1 LKKTADGGIRAVVV
15 ATGIASVAVQ
25 LVLVRE
31 YLAQFQGNEIVIAL
45 IFFCWLVFG
54 GIGTALARV
63 REKGGRIPTA
73 EMLALLSLLL
83 AMLSVGQVVAIRRL
97 RDLVFIHGASV
108 GFYPTLGFVAA
119 TMLPYA
125 ILVGFVL
132 PYSLMV
138 VRQRMAD
145 YPGNWIYMADNA
157 GDVAGGAL
165 FSFALVYWLPPFQLL
180 FAVHLPL
187 LAALSRLENAFS
199 RRTVVAGILSILVLT
214 TGCFL
219 EQRLLPVRE
228 GRRVYY
234 AESRY
239 GRIEVIE
246 SQGEVTIFNDGVPRL
261 FSRDPALAEEC
272 VHFPLVQIARPRR
285 VLLVSAVGGMAAEVA
300 KYHPDRVDYVE
311 LDPLVAQVQ
320 QRFGLLAATFGMRVI
335 TQDARAFLASTSMQY
350 DAILV
355 GLPEPETYQVNRFYT
370 AEFFALVKNHLAP
383 EGVFSFGIHGVE
395 NYISEVR
402 QQKLSSLANTAGRY
416 FKHVLL
422 MPGQRLVF
430 VCRNQPLRTDIARLL
445 EQKGIETDYLR
456 RYFGGDFTAQRIHQL
471 NAAVDASVPFN
482 LDLFPRLM
490 QLCFIDWFVQHGES
504 PFWFAM
510 GWTIVALAYLW
521 RITRPQWV
529 LLTTG
534 AVNMGSEMVT
544 IFTFQALYGYI
555 YLQIGVL
562 VTVFLAGLLPGAWV
576 GGRLVSHRRR
586 ALMVGDLLLCLLL
599 LSFAVLLSV
608 ARARLPAGVLYGFG
622 LTVSF
627 CCGFQFPLALMLSGD
642 SPSAVARSFSA
653 DLVGAAGGVLL
664 VSLVLIP
671 FLGLLW
677 STLSL
682 AMIKLVSLMIAG
694 SIHETH

>member
-1 LKKTADGGIRAVVV
+1 MVV

-54 GIGTALARV
+54 GIGTALARI
-63 REKGGRIPTA
+63 RGTGRRSPSAEK
-73 EMLALLSLLL
+73 LALLSLLL
-83 AMLSVGQVVAIRRL
+83 AMVSVGQVVAIRRL

-108 GFYPTLGFVAA
+108 GFYPTLGFVAV

-125 ILVGFVL
+125 VLIGFVL

-138 VRQRMAD
+138 VRVRMAD

-157 GDVAGGAL
+157 GDVTGGAL
-165 FSFALVYWLPPFQLL
+165 FSFVLVYWLTPFQLL
-180 FAVHLPL
+180 LAVHLPL
-187 LAALSRLENAFS
+187 LAALWRLDGAIS
-199 RRTVVAGILSILVLT
+199 RRTVVAGSLSIMVLAA
-214 TGCFL
+214 GCLF
-219 EQRLLPVRE
+219 EERLLPLRE

-246 SQGEVTIFNDGVPRL
+246 SRGQATLFNDGVPYL
-261 FSRDPALAEEC
+261 YSNDPALAEEC
-272 VHFPLVQIARPRR
+272 VHLPLAQIEHPGRL
-285 VLLVSAVGGMAAEVA
+285 LLVSAVGGMAAEVS
-300 KYHPDRVDYVE
+300 KYHPEQVDYVE
-311 LDPLVAQVQ
+311 LDPLVAQIQ
-320 QRFGLLAATFGMRVI
+320 QRFGLLESFAGLNVI
-335 TQDARAFLASTSMQY
+335 AQDARAFLATTSIQY

-355 GLPEPETYQVNRFYT
+355 GLPEPETYQVNRFFT
-370 AEFFALVKNHLAP
+370 AEFFALVKAHLASD
-383 EGVFSFGIHGVE
+383 GVFSFGIQGVE
-395 NYISEVR
+395 NYISEFR

-416 FKHVLL
+416 FRNVVL
-422 MPGQRLVF
+422 MPGQRLIF
-430 VCRNQPLRTDIARLL
+430 VCRHQPVRTDIARLL
-445 EQKGIETDYLR
+445 AQKGIETEYIR
-456 RYFGGDFTAQRIHQL
+456 RYFEGDFTAQRVRQL
-471 NAAVDASVPFN
+471 NAAVDTDAPLN

-490 QLCFIDWFVQHGES
+490 RLSFVDWFAHYGES
-504 PFWFAM
+504 PYGFAL
-510 GWTIVALAYLW
+510 VLAAVSLVYLW
-521 RITRPQWV
+521 RITRAQWV

-534 AVNMGSEMVT
+534 CINIGAEMVT

-562 VTVFLAGLLPGAWV
+562 VTVFLAGLLPGAWL
-576 GGRLVSHRRR
+576 GGRISGDRRR
-586 ALMVGDLLLCLLL
+586 ALMAGDLLLCLLL
-599 LSFAVLLSV
+599 LSFAVLLIT
-608 ARARLPAGVLYGFG
+608 ARMHLPAGVLYGFG
-622 LTVSF
+622 LLVSF

-642 SPSAVARSFSA
+642 DATAVAQSFSA

-677 STLSL
+677 STFTL
-682 AMIKLVSLMIAG
+682 AMIKLISLLVAG
-694 SIHETH
+694 SIHEIH